1 MKIAIVSQYFE
12 TPDDPGISL
21 LSSMAEHFA
30 SEGHDVTVIC
40 GRFIRMG
47 RRKAQRLEKTASGY
61 TVRRTWSGSD
71 RGRNVFSR
79 IISFAAFAISSA
91 AALVRLGRCDVIYAS
106 SPPIFPVFPALLWA
120 RLSGA
125 RFIAEICDLWPE
137 SVVALGVIRA
147 PAVIAIASGLE
158 QLLYRNSDGIVAL
171 TRGIAGAIS
180 ERHRPKAPLLV
191 ARGAISPELYA
202 TSRGSRAD
210 LRRARGWE
218 GKCVAIFAGTIGY
231 AQDIDALLDAVALL
245 SDREDLRIVLVGD
258 GVFGHRARAAA
269 ERLPNLAVLPPLP
282 KAEMVPLLIAADIGL
297 CTLSNVSLFEGA
309 VPSKLLDYLAAG
321 LPVVAPDFEEVSG
334 IVAEQS
340 AGRLYRAGNSQS
352 LAHAVCE
359 IAEALC
365 PQSMG
370 AERRGSVLPAEFTQ
384 RHRNEKI
391 GRFIS
396 DGLSAGF

>member
-30 SEGHDVTVIC
+30 REGHDVTVIC

-47 RRKAQRLEKTASGY
+47 RRKAQRLEKTPSGY

-71 RGRNVFSR
+71 RSRNIVSR
-79 IISFAAFAISSA
+79 IISFAAFSISSV

-106 SPPIFPVFPALLWA
+106 SPPIFPVLPALLWA

-125 RFIAEICDLWPE
+125 KFIAEICDLWPE

-147 PAVIAIASGLE
+147 PTVIALASSLE
-158 QLLYRNSDGIVAL
+158 RFLYRHSDGIVAL
-171 TRGIAGAIS
+171 TRGIAGTIS
-180 ERHRPKAPLLV
+180 ERHHPRAPLLV

-202 TSRGSRAD
+202 LSHG
-210 LRRARGWE
+210 RRSDIRSARDWD
-218 GKCVAIFAGTIGY
+218 GKCIAIFAGTIGY
-231 AQDIDALLDAVALL
+231 AQDIDTLLEAASLL
-245 SDREDLRIVLVGD
+245 SDHEDLRIVLVGD

-269 ERLPNLAVLPPLP
+269 ERLPNLDVLPPLP
-282 KAEMVPLLIAADIGL
+282 KAQMVPLLIAADIGL
-297 CTLSNVSLFEGA
+297 CTLSNVPLFAGA

-321 LPVVAPDFEEVSG
+321 LAVVAPDFDEVSG
-334 IVAEQS
+334 IVTGQN
-340 AGRLYRAGNSQS
+340 AGKLYRAGNAQS
-352 LAHAVCE
+352 LARAVCE
-359 IAEALC
+359 AAEALR
-365 PQSMG
+365 PQSAG
-370 AERRGSVLPAEFTQ
+370 AEKPVSVLPAEFTQ
-384 RHRNEKI
+384 SHRNEKI

-396 DGLSAGF
+396 GGLSAGC

>member
-1 MKIAIVSQYFE
+1 MKIAILSQYFE

-47 RRKAQRLEKTASGY
+47 RRKAQRLEKTSSGY

-71 RGRNVFSR
+71 RSRNIFSR
-79 IISFAAFAISSA
+79 IVSFAAFSISSV
-91 AALVRLGRCDVIYAS
+91 AALVRLGRCDIIYAS

-125 RFIAEICDLWPE
+125 KFIVEICDLWPE

-147 PAVIAIASGLE
+147 PTVIAVASRLE
-158 QLLYRNSDGIVAL
+158 RFLYRHSDGIVAL
-171 TRGIAGAIS
+171 TRGIAGTIS
-180 ERHRPKAPLLV
+180 EKHHPKAPLLV

-202 TSRGSRAD
+202 MSRGKRSD
-210 LRRARGWE
+210 IRRTRGWD

-231 AQDIDALLDAVALL
+231 AQDIDALLDAAALL
-245 SDREDLRIVLVGD
+245 AGREDLRIVLVGD
-258 GVFGHRARAAA
+258 GVFGQRARAAA
-269 ERLPNLAVLPPLP
+269 ERLPNLDVLPPLP
-282 KAEMVPLLIAADIGL
+282 KGEMVPLLLAADIGL
-297 CTLSNVSLFEGA
+297 CTLSNVPLFAGA

-321 LPVVAPDFEEVSG
+321 LPVVAPDFDEVSG

-340 AGRLYRAGNSQS
+340 VGKLYRAGDAQS
-352 LAHAVCE
+352 LARAVCE
-359 IAEALC
+359 VSEALR
-365 PQSMG
+365 PQGDGDEKPM
-370 AERRGSVLPAEFTQ
+370 SVLPAEFTQ
-384 RHRNEKI
+384 SYRNEKI

-396 DGLSAGF
+396 GGLSAGC